1 MNQQIKERVEVFI
14 EQYDR
19 EHLFRENFEVVPPW
33 EYISETERRKSFVVK
48 KTQDG
53 DNLDEMILRMSSSE
67 KFIRFENADIQK
79 RYTEL
84 KNDDY
89 KQN

>member
-1 MNQQIKERVEVFI
+1 MTEQIKERVEIFI

-19 EHLFRENFEVVPPW
+19 AQLFQERFEVVPPW

-48 KTQDG
+48 PTQDG
-53 DNLDEMILRMSSSE
+53 DNLDEMILRMASFE

-79 RYTEL
+79 RYMEL
-84 KNDDY
+84 KNEPTD
-89 KQN
+89 